1 MPRRWC
7 LPRVKSPNSALPVA
21 VLVPLGQLQPIGG
34 QRNSYTSVRII
45 KHLQTTPS
53 PARPPSVASRR
64 VDARRDAFTADS
76 TGACANAHGCH
87 TRQQG
92 MAGHAWSP
100 GSRCMPR
107 NRFFDPAGR
116 RADGHGHGPAPVS
129 CARALPPIGSVPL
142 PPTGHGDAAQIWQV
156 PRRRCVCSALCRGV
170 AGVWNRAPARFGR
183 ACISMT
189 LARADADA
197 DATARGFWVGLSVTA

>member
-64 VDARRDAFTADS
+64 VDARRDACTADS
-76 TGACANAHGCH
+76 TGRMRER
-87 TRQQG
+87 TRVPYYYYPAPAARDGRSCMEPGFQV
-92 MAGHAWSP
+92 HAEKPIFRS
-100 GSRCMPR
+100 
-107 NRFFDPAGR
+107 R
-116 RADGHGHGPAPVS
+116 RADGHGHGHGPGPVS
-129 CARALPPIGSVPL
+129 CARATSHRLRA
-142 PPTGHGDAAQIWQV
+142 TATHGDAAQILQV
-156 PRRRCVCSALCRGV
+156 PTPRRRCVCAVPRSDRRLGPG
-170 AGVWNRAPARFGR
+170 AGEIW
-183 ACISMT
+183 ACMH
-189 LARADADA
+189 DHDP
-197 DATARGFWVGLSVTA
+197 GPG